1 MKKISNKGF
10 VLAETLIVTIF
21 VLTMFTMIYANYYPI
36 IGVYEER
43 ETYDD
48 VEGKYSSYWIKKL
61 VENEGYNI
69 GRLDAGLSTEELNRN
84 LHNKLMMDNLGYVRF
99 ECRDMTTNDNKR
111 TACLNL
117 LKALEISNCDINGNN
132 CDIFITHFKI
142 GNPSNKRLSPNF
154 KKTVNGSIPNSVL
167 SAPDYSVD
175 YTDHILKKYE
185 EYTYSDGVQLCAYAT
200 SEDDIF
206 ECKQNAFKDCLSGK
220 GYSDDKM
227 QLIIYDNTVSY
238 EYVSG
243 ESIRDDEREV
253 AEYCIRRIESNVF
266 PTYLVDYINYLPDY
280 QLMNNTTKAQY
291 RIIVVSH
298 HKKALNNYYSF
309 ATMEVNK

>member
-1 MKKISNKGF
+1 MKKLSNKGF

-21 VLTMFTMIYANYYPI
+21 VLAMFTMIYTNYYPI

-48 VEGKYSSYWIKKL
+48 VEGKYTSYWIKKL

-69 GRLDAGLSTEELNRN
+69 GRLDAGLPVEELNRN
-84 LHNKLMMDNLGYVRF
+84 RHNKLMMDNLGYVRF

-111 TACLNL
+111 TACINL
-117 LKALEISNCDINGNN
+117 LKALEISNCDSNGNG
-132 CDIFITHFKI
+132 CDIFITHYKI
-142 GNPSNKRLSPNF
+142 GNPSNKMLSPNF
-154 KKTVNGSIPNSVL
+154 KKTVNGSIPNSLL
-167 SAPDYSVD
+167 SDPHDLAG
-175 YTDHILKKYE
+175 YTDHTLKKYE
-185 EYTYSDGVQLCAYAT
+185 EYTYSDDVQLCAYAT
-200 SEDDIF
+200 SEDEKL
-206 ECKQNAFKDCLSGK
+206 ECRQNAFKDCLSGK
-220 GYSDDKM
+220 GYSAANM
-227 QLIIYDNTVSY
+227 QLTINDDTVSY
-238 EYVSG
+238 EFISGDGVSD
-243 ESIRDDEREV
+243 EEREV

-280 QLMNNTTKAQY
+280 PLMNNSTQAAY